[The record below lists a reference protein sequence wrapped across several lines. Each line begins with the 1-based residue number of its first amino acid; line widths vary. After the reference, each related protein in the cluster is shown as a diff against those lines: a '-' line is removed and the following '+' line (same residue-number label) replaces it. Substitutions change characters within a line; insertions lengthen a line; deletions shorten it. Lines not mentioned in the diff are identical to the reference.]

1 MVEAVVVDSMHL
13 RSFAGLEVWFRKQ
26 RFSGWFVLESS
37 PTGSNAMQVENRFP
51 FTWCEHHRAAQVE

>member
-13 RSFAGLEVWFRKQ
+13 RSFAGLEVWFRKR

-37 PTGSNAMQVENRFP
+37 PTGSQCHAGGKSISIHLV
-51 FTWCEHHRAAQVE
+51 